1 MRKGRA
7 CVCWLL
13 GVSEDIFRN
22 DFYNG
27 YFKTGDWG
35 YIDYS
40 GYIYLKSR
48 KKEII
53 NVGGKKVS
61 PIEVEEALNSIPG
74 IEESACIGV
83 HDDVMGEVVKAFIVG
98 CLTEEDDERVRKE
111 MGALVENYKIPVYLE
126 HIDSIPRTTSG
137 KIQRLLLK

>member
-1 MRKGRA
+1 MS
-7 CVCWLL
+7 V
-13 GVSEDIFRN
+13 
-22 DFYNG
+22 
-27 YFKTGDWG
+27 
-35 YIDYS
+35 
-40 GYIYLKSR
+40 
-48 KKEII
+48 
-53 NVGGKKVS
+53 GKKVS